1 MVTEVSATAGALLG
15 LLSERPMSGW
25 DLVAEARSRVGN
37 FWTIQRSQVY
47 RELAGLQKGGL
58 AEQLPPEARG
68 RRRYQITETGRAAY
82 HQWVQSTPGEE
93 SVRVPFLLSVAF
105 AGDIPPG
112 RFAEL
117 VDDQRDRHTQRLRQY
132 ETWHEQL
139 SADDSPVGRGRLA
152 TLALGIEYER
162 AALTWLAELPDH
174 MGPPTTS

>member
-15 LLSERPMSGW
+15 LLSERPMTGW
-25 DLVAEARSRVGN
+25 DLVAEARSRVGS

-47 RELAGLQKGGL
+47 RELAGLQKNGL

-68 RRRYQITETGRAAY
+68 RRRYRITETGRSAY
-82 HQWVQSTPGEE
+82 HQWVQSMPGEE
-93 SVRVPFLLSVAF
+93 SVRIPFLLSVAF
-105 AGDIPPG
+105 AGDISPG

-117 VDDQRDRHTQRLRQY
+117 VEDQRNRHTQQLQQY

-162 AALTWLAELPDH
+162 AALAWLAELPSYLD
-174 MGPPTTS
+174 PPTTH